1 MLVELRFEVD
11 ATSWLTVEVELDPL
25 FSWALLGE
33 DLEGNLSL
41 GDVVALVSVGIV
53 NMDLNIVV
61 DETSI
66 DNHVLSV
73 PLGVL
78 AAVLGNS

>member
-11 ATSWLTVEVELDPL
+11 ATSWLTVVVELDPL
-25 FSWALLGE
+25 FSWAMLGE
-33 DLEGNLSL
+33 ELEGDLSL

-53 NMDLNIVV
+53 NMDLNLVV
-61 DETSI
+61 NETSI
-66 DNHVLSV
+66 DFHVLSV

-78 AAVLGNS
+78 AAVFANS